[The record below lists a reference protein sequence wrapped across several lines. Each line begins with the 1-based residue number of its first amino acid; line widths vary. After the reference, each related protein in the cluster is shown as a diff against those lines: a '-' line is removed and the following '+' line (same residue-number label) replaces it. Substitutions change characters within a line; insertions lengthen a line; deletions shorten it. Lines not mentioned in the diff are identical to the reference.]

1 MQPTPTYKN
10 RAFSHIVRCFVFALT
25 MLTTVPVL
33 AQFYNGMNTEFGKNR
48 VQWKNPKWNYYR
60 NNVFDVY
67 FYGTDEMALYVQ
79 NYAEQQIPKMESVF
93 SSRFTRKVQ
102 FIIYN
107 TQNDLKHSN
116 INYEEEND
124 GNTGGVARLVGSKV
138 ILCYNG
144 SYADLECQIRKG
156 IAMLLINQITNGV
169 SVGAQIRSTFKYDI
183 PVWYREGLCSY
194 IADDWDSYHEAV
206 LSEGIVSGR
215 YKRINQLAGDDAR
228 IAGYSFW
235 RFIEETYGKQT
246 FNDILRLS
254 ENARSV
260 KRGLHYATGKKFA
273 DLTDLWYK
281 TTLQRYAGLNTNL
294 PTTLVPTPLKRR
306 QHIFSVAIA
315 PDGQK
320 KAFVASRDGVIS
332 VFVQDVKSGTK
343 KRVFRTGFR
352 SDQATDMTQTLVAW
366 HPNGEM
372 ITIINETKGGLELVN
387 IDLETGKEAATSLV
401 EFNKV
406 TSFSYSPVDSRL
418 ITLSATRDG
427 KPDIYVM
434 NLFSRKV
441 QQITSDY
448 FTDIDPVFSHDGRN
462 IIFSSN
468 RNTASLEFNDS
479 YVAQTEPFRL
489 FTYNYSD
496 SDTLLTMVG
505 DAAVSNSVKPQSRS
519 DGTFVYLNDSCGYYN
534 LFEAAIDSAIS
545 YVDTAV
551 HYRYFAVAKPL
562 TNYTDNIYDYSVN
575 PVTGQIEILV
585 NRKGQNR
592 LYQAQPDNTA
602 SLPMSPYAMQRLAK
616 ANGSEDVAE
625 EVQPKTEHRFKA
637 SYRPVQ
643 KPADSVGGSMPAI
656 ASTQNTNPAE
666 NTSSDKPKRQ
676 QMYNY
681 YIQLFSNKLLGQV
694 DFSYLNFSYQPFSG
708 GGTPIYLNSGFNV
721 SLGASLTDLFENYR
735 IDGGVKLNTSF
746 VNNEYV
752 LKLSDLHRRLDKS
765 LTFHRNVVDASNGY
779 YYRRTFTNEVL
790 FMLTY
795 PFSEILAL
803 RGTAIYRNDHNVFLS
818 IDDHSLAEP
827 DRYDNWVGLR
837 AEFVL
842 DDTRRL
848 ATNIH
853 VGTRGKVFAE
863 YYQLASRN
871 TTNIAVV
878 GFDVRD
884 YRRLWRSL
892 IWANRIAGSA
902 SFGQSQLI
910 YYMGGVDNWI
920 AARFNSTTPV
930 DQGMSYAYQTLA
942 TNMRGFQQNIR
953 NGNSF
958 IVINSELR
966 FPVFACL
973 IDRPINYEFIKNF
986 QIVAFGDVGTA
997 WTGLNPYDL
1006 NNALYTTHYTD
1017 GSLDISVTEQKDP
1030 IVGGVGVGL
1039 RTTILGYFVRFDV
1052 AWGIEDRQINKKPQ
1066 LYFSLNLDF

>member
-1 MQPTPTYKN
+1 MQPIQTYKN
-10 RAFSHIVRCFVFALT
+10 AFSRMVGSFLVALT
-25 MLTTVPVL
+25 MLVAMPVS

-60 NNVFDVY
+60 NDVFDVY

-79 NYAEQQIPKMESVF
+79 NYANQLIPKMESTF

-102 FIIYN
+102 FILFN

-169 SVGAQIRSTFKYDI
+169 SVGAQIRSNYKYDI

-194 IADDWDSYHEAV
+194 IAGDWDSYHEEL
-206 LSEGIVSGR
+206 LSEGITSGR
-215 YKRINQLAGDDAR
+215 YKRINQLSGDDAR

-235 RFIEETYGKQT
+235 RFIEENYGKQI
-246 FNDILRLS
+246 FNDVLRLS
-254 ENARSV
+254 EKARSV
-260 KRGLHYATGKKFA
+260 KRGLHYATGRKFA
-273 DLTDLWYK
+273 DLTDLWYTK
-281 TTLQRYAGLNTNL
+281 TLQRYANLSSKL
-294 PTTLVPTPLKRR
+294 PTTAIPTPIKRR
-306 QHIFSVAIA
+306 QLIHSVTIA
-315 PDGQK
+315 PDGRR
-320 KAFVASRDGVIS
+320 KAFITLRDGIIS
-332 VFVQDVKSGTK
+332 IFVQDIELGKT

-352 SDQATDMTQTLVAW
+352 SDQDTDMTQTLMAW
-366 HPNGEM
+366 HPNSEM

-387 IDLETGKEAATSLV
+387 IDLETGKEATTSLV
-401 EFNKV
+401 EFQKV
-406 TSFSYSPVDSRL
+406 TSFSYSPADSKL
-418 ITLSATRDG
+418 ITLSASRNG
-427 KPDIYVM
+427 MPDIYVM

-441 QQITSDY
+441 EQVTYDY
-448 FTDIDPVFSHDGRN
+448 FTDLDPVFSHDGKT

-468 RNTASLEFNDS
+468 RNTTSLDFNES
-479 YVAQTEPFRL
+479 YVPQTEPFRL
-489 FTYNYSD
+489 FTYNYSN
-496 SDTLLTMVG
+496 SDTLLTMIG
-505 DAAVSNSVKPQSRS
+505 DATVSNSKKPLSRN

-534 LFEAAIDSAIS
+534 LFEAAMDSAIS

-562 TNYTDNIYDYSVN
+562 TSYTDNICDYSIN
-575 PVTGQIEILV
+575 PRTGQIEILV

-592 LYQAQPDNTA
+592 LYQASPDNSV
-602 SLPMSPYAMQRLAK
+602 SLTMSPYAMQRLA
-616 ANGSEDVAE
+616 NSNNEDEEE
-625 EVQPKTEHRFKA
+625 EVKPKTEHRFRA
-637 SYRPVQ
+637 SYRPAQ
-643 KPADSVGGSMPAI
+643 KTNDSIGGSTSAI
-656 ASTQNTNPAE
+656 ASTQKASDS
-666 NTSSDKPKRQ
+666 TSVAKPKRQ

-681 YIQLFSNKLLGQV
+681 YIQLFSNKLLGQI

-708 GGTPIYLNSGFNV
+708 GNSPIYLNSGFNV

-735 IDGGVKLNTSF
+735 IEGGVKLNTSF
-746 VNNEYV
+746 LNNEYV
-752 LKLSDLHRRLDKS
+752 LKLSDLHKRLDKS
-765 LTFHRNVVDASNGY
+765 LTYHRNVVDASNGY
-779 YYRRTFTNEVL
+779 YYRRTFTNEGL

-795 PFSEILAL
+795 PFNEILSL

-818 IDDHSLAEP
+818 IDDSSLAEP
-827 DRYDNWVGLR
+827 DRYDNWAGIR
-837 AEFVL
+837 AELVL

-848 ATNIH
+848 ATNIR
-853 VGTRGKVFAE
+853 VGTRGKVFGE
-863 YYQLASRN
+863 YYQLISRN

-892 IWANRIAGSA
+892 IWANRIAGSV

-920 AARFNSTTPV
+920 AAKFNSTTPV

-966 FPVFACL
+966 FPIFACL
-973 IDRPINYEFIKNF
+973 IDRPINYGFIKNF
-986 QIVAFGDVGTA
+986 QIVGFGDIGTA
-997 WTGLNPYDL
+997 WTGLNPYDMSS
-1006 NNALYTTHYTD
+1006 ALYTTHYTD

-1030 IVGGVGVGL
+1030 IVGGIGFGL
-1039 RTTILGYFVRFDV
+1039 RTSILGYFVRFDV
-1052 AWGIEDRQINKKPQ
+1052 AWGIEDRKINKKPQ

>member
-1 MQPTPTYKN
+1 MQATPTYKKALS
-10 RAFSHIVRCFVFALT
+10 RIVKSFFLALT
-25 MLTTVPVL
+25 MLVAMPVS

-79 NYAEQQIPKMESVF
+79 NYADQQIPKMETLF
-93 SSRFTRKVQ
+93 SSRFTRKIQ
-102 FIIYN
+102 FIIFS

-116 INYEEEND
+116 INYEEED
-124 GNTGGVARLVGSKV
+124 GGNTGGVARLVGSKV

-169 SVGAQIRSTFKYDI
+169 SVGAQIRSNYKYDI

-194 IADDWDSYHEAV
+194 IAGDWDCYHEAL
-206 LSEGIVSGR
+206 LSDGIVSGR
-215 YKRINQLAGDDAR
+215 YKRINQLTGDDAR

-235 RFIEETYGKQT
+235 RFIEENYGKQI
-246 FNDILRLS
+246 FNDVLRLS

-260 KRGLHYATGKKFA
+260 KRGLYYATGRKFA

-281 TTLQRYAGLNTNL
+281 TTLLRYSNLSTNL
-294 PTTLVPTPLKRR
+294 PTT
-306 QHIFSVAIA
+306 AIA
-315 PDGQK
+315 TPIKKRQQIHSVTMSPNGKK
-320 KAFVASRDGVIS
+320 KAFITSRDGVIS
-332 VFVQDVKSGTK
+332 VFVQNMESGTK
-343 KRVFRTGFR
+343 KRIFRTGFR
-352 SDQATDMTQTLVAW
+352 SDQETDMTQTLVAW

-387 IDLETGKEAATSLV
+387 VDLETGKEATTSLV

-406 TSFSYSPVDSRL
+406 TSFAYSPADSRL
-418 ITLSATRDG
+418 IVLSATRDG

-441 QQITSDY
+441 QQVTNDY
-448 FTDIDPVFSHDGRN
+448 FTDLDPVFSYDGKN

-468 RNTASLEFNDS
+468 RNTTSLEPNES
-479 YVAQTEPFRL
+479 YVAQTDPFSL
-489 FTYNYSD
+489 FTYNYAD
-496 SDTLLTMVG
+496 SDTLLTKVG
-505 DAAVSNSVKPQSRS
+505 DAVVSNSIKPQSRK

-534 LFEAAIDSAIS
+534 LFEAAMDSAIS

-562 TNYTDNIYDYSVN
+562 TSYTDNIYDYNIN
-575 PVTGQIEILV
+575 PITGQIEILV
-585 NRKGQNR
+585 NRKGHNR
-592 LYQAQPDNTA
+592 LYQAVPDNEA
-602 SLPMSPYAMQRLAK
+602 SLSMSPYATQRLTK
-616 ANGSEDVAE
+616 ANGEDEVE

-637 SYRPVQ
+637 SYRPA
-643 KPADSVGGSMPAI
+643 KKTNDSVSGSTPAI
-656 ASTQNTNPAE
+656 ASSQSQNVTE
-666 NTSSDKPKRQ
+666 NTTAERQKRQ

-708 GGTPIYLNSGFNV
+708 GSSPIYLNSGFNV

-735 IDGGVKLNTSF
+735 IEGGVKINTSF

-752 LKLSDLHRRLDKS
+752 LRLSDLHKRLDKS

-779 YYRRTFTNEVL
+779 YYRRTFTNEGL

-795 PFSEILAL
+795 PFSEILSL

-827 DRYDNWVGLR
+827 DRYDNWAGLR

-842 DDTRRL
+842 DDTRHL

-863 YYQLASRN
+863 YYQLISRN

-920 AARFNSTTPV
+920 AARFNSNTPI
-930 DQGMSYAYQTLA
+930 DQGMNYAYQTLA

-958 IVINSELR
+958 IVINSEIR
-966 FPVFACL
+966 FPIFACL
-973 IDRPINYEFIKNF
+973 IDRPINYGFIKNF
-986 QIVAFGDVGTA
+986 QIVGFGDVGMA

-1006 NNALYTTHYTD
+1006 SSALYTTHYTD

-1030 IVGGVGVGL
+1030 IVAGVGVGL

-1052 AWGIEDRQINKKPQ
+1052 AWGIEDRKINKKPQ